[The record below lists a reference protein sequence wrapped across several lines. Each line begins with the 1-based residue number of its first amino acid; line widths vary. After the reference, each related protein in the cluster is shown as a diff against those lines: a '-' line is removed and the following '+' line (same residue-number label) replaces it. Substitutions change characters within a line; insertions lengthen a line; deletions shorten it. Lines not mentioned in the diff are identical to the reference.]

1 MLTEASACALLGL
14 SCPSSA
20 EEARKAYRKLAKTH
34 HPDAGGDEERFKE
47 LSAAHQ
53 FLSDLYTK
61 GEGGKAS
68 ADPPEWEAERAQAQQ
83 KAAWDAW
90 RDRARAARK
99 EKERQGS
106 SRHQKSERNAQT
118 EDTYAGAQHRQSAR
132 PETSSE
138 QSAQD
143 QRSAQQGPVEVV
155 EVEVIPS
162 IQERVTAWGDQVA
175 KKVAGGLSK
184 LYRRTA
190 RGHFE
195 AGRDKSLKLNID
207 LETLLNG
214 KQQRIRVKRLT
225 PCPTCQVGSALTD
238 HRPAAEHA
246 MGCVMCLGEARVKT
260 AEELSVKIPPGA
272 DDGHKL
278 RVAGKGRSGLKGQ
291 ASGDLYLELIP
302 PDLPTGFK
310 RKGATLL
317 LELGVPQ
324 AILRRGGS
332 VQAQT
337 PRGTISIPIP
347 AHSSNGK
354 QLKISN
360 QGLNVWG
367 KSSQG
372 KATIGDLIVTL
383 RAR

>member
-14 SCPSSA
+14 PCPSSA
-20 EEARKAYRKLAKTH
+20 EAARKAYRKLAKTH

-47 LSAAHQ
+47 LSEAHQ
-53 FLSDLYTK
+53 FLSDLYTR

-99 EKERQGS
+99 EKERRAQGHS
-106 SRHQKSERNAQT
+106 AHARSAQPK
-118 EDTYAGAQHRQSAR
+118 DSYAGAQQSQAPQ
-132 PETSSE
+132 PEASAE
-138 QSAQD
+138 QSSTD
-143 QRSAQQGPVEVV
+143 KRSAQQGSVEVV

-162 IQERVTAWGDQVA
+162 VHERVTAWGDKVA
-175 KKVAGGLSK
+175 KRVAGGLSK

-195 AGRDKSLKLNID
+195 AGRDKTLKLNID
-207 LETLLNG
+207 LEALLNG

-238 HRPAAEHA
+238 DRPAAEHA
-246 MGCVMCLGEARVKT
+246 IGCVTCLGEARVQT

-291 ASGDLYLELIP
+291 TSGDLYLELIP
-302 PDLPTGFK
+302 PDLPQGFK

-347 AHSSNGK
+347 AHSGSGK

-367 KSSQG
+367 KASQG

>member
-14 SCPSSA
+14 KCPSTS
-20 EEARKAYRKLAKTH
+20 EEARKAYRSLAKTH
-34 HPDAGGDEERFKE
+34 HPDVGGDAERFKE

-53 FLSDLYTK
+53 FLSELYA
-61 GEGGKAS
+61 GGRSSSK
-68 ADPPEWEAERAQAQQ
+68 DPPEWEAKRAQAQQ

-99 EKERQGS
+99 EKEREEQHKEQ
-106 SRHQKSERNAQT
+106 RKT
-118 EDTYAGAQHRQSAR
+118 EQAKDTYSGHQGPQRGAPPKKTSA
-132 PETSSE
+132 ETSAETSE
-138 QSAQD
+138 PEHNN
-143 QRSAQQGPVEVV
+143 QGPVEVV

-162 IQERVTAWGDQVA
+162 VQERVTAWSDQVA
-175 KKVAGGLSK
+175 KRLAGGIAK

-190 RGHFE
+190 RAHFE

-214 KQQRIRVKRLT
+214 KQQRIRVKRFT
-225 PCPTCQVGSALTD
+225 PCPSCQVGSALTD
-238 HRPAAEHA
+238 SRPAAEHA
-246 MGCVMCLGEARVKT
+246 MGCATCLGAARVKT

-302 PDLPTGFK
+302 PDLPQGFK

-324 AILRRGGS
+324 AILRRGGA

-354 QLKISN
+354 QLRISN

-372 KATIGDLIVTL
+372 NATIGDLIVTL